1 MRMLVHVKIPHDE
14 FNDAVRDGTAGD
26 KIKRILED
34 TNPEIAYFTE
44 YDGQRGAVMVV
55 NMKDATDVP
64 RIAEPWFLLFDADVE
79 FHVAMTPNELAK
91 AGLETLGD
99 KWSE

>member
-26 KIKRILED
+26 KIKEILED
-34 TNPEIAYFTE
+34 TKPEVVYFTE
-44 YDGQRGAVMVV
+44 YDGQRGAVMIV
-55 NMKDATDVP
+55 NLKDATDVP

-79 FHVAMTPNELAK
+79 FHVAITPKELAK
-91 AGLETLGD
+91 AGLETLGN
-99 KWSE
+99 KWTE